1 MSSVGNAHTV
11 SHSSSSFDF
20 PPTTSFLDLV
30 YTKFVAFSLLLCGGL
45 EIPAFSLSLHM
56 NFGEGMTSSST
67 MSAEPFARWPTNNR
81 TTGHT
86 NISREVSNFVHWLQD
101 RFLSLL
107 LVMVQ
112 HRLIGRGRRVSLC
125 VDMSAGFVS
134 AVNTTMRV
142 TIDTPFWTP
151 PTSCGL
157 PPNGGNGDGMFR
169 PIPRGMTWA
178 NFWATAL
185 HDDTSESMS
194 EAESSTPSNPEGA
207 NMSIEWQPVRR
218 SDESFFGRFQH

>member
-1 MSSVGNAHTV
+1 MSSVGNAHTA
-11 SHSSSSFDF
+11 SNTSSSFDF

-30 YTKFVAFSLLLCGGL
+30 YTKFVELALLLCGGL
-45 EIPAFSLSLHM
+45 EVPVFSLSLHM

-86 NISREVSNFVHWLQD
+86 NISREVSNFFHWLQH

-112 HRLIGRGRRVSLC
+112 HRLIGHGRRVSMC
-125 VDMSAGFVS
+125 VDMSVGFVS

-142 TIDTPFWTP
+142 TIDTPMWTP
-151 PTSCGL
+151 PSSGGL
-157 PPNGGNGDGMFR
+157 PLNGGNGDDMFR

-178 NFWATAL
+178 NFWATAV
-185 HDDTSESMS
+185 HDDMSESMS
-194 EAESSTPSNPEGA
+194 EPESSTPSNPEGGS
-207 NMSIEWQPVRR
+207 MPIEWQPVRC
-218 SDESFFGRFQH
+218 SDGSFFGRFQH